1 MGFDLLDR
9 GNSSL
14 SSFFF
19 QFEGIRKRKGGRRG
33 KFERFIW
40 AKVNLV
46 SAVLRV
52 FQIIELWAFYRISI
66 VSRRATTYWIIDRVW
81 QLEEIKRAKD
91 NASSPSPVVCD
102 DLFLS
107 FFFQTRWCSLLF
119 KGVLC
124 IGIWISFKKLQ
135 RGTEDA
141 KTAWN
146 VHTYRKVT
154 GKLWQASFESAIP
167 NTRLNSWRGLYMENL
182 MIIHD
187 PLSK

>member
-167 NTRLNSWRGLYMENL
+167 NTRLNSKRWIRGEAFAWKIY
-182 MIIHD
+182 
-187 PLSK
+187 SF